1 MEEKRQGKKRI
12 RVFMTEELDV
22 VYPPSNGVTRDYPS
36 FIRNRDGS
44 VCTERPYFTRVTKN
58 NTLQIIR
65 K

>member
-1 MEEKRQGKKRI
+1 MEEKKQSEKRNRI
-12 RVFMTEELDV
+12 FVTSGSELVF
-22 VYPPSNGVTRDYPS
+22 PPSNGVTKDFPAS
-36 FIRNRDGS
+36 IRNRDGS